1 MKFTSLSG
9 VNRSASSSRPS
20 YAYGHGKGAGG
31 LRFRRGGGAR
41 GGGARGGGGHGG
53 GPPRGVSGGR
63 QSEWWDDP
71 RNDPKYEKWYYVAI
85 IAASGTALT
94 TAVNLVESW
103 RTDKNDTKEQYEQRK
118 GKLEAR
124 SLEPPSEMGV
134 RTNSPFTPSAETMRR
149 FGIEVMGGD
158 SQVAQLKL
166 QPGESLLI
174 EPGALLYR
182 SPGVRLR
189 TTLGEGGLVEA
200 IGRLITGETFFINVV
215 DVPRESEREAISTR
229 PEVVG
234 ISAAGNARLVVLDL
248 KALGGEVL
256 AHRSAYLFS
265 SNDVSITP
273 APPPNLAYLA
283 GGSGIIL
290 QRLEASKGGIACVQG
305 RGTIIQQTLAAGE
318 IITVDPSSLLSLTPT
333 CKYSLAFVGGPWEIL
348 FGGAGAWKARLEGP
362 GSILMQSMGESRA
375 RRFGLM

>member
-9 VNRSASSSRPS
+9 VNRSASFRPS

-31 LRFRRGGGAR
+31 LRFRRRGGAR
-41 GGGARGGGGHGG
+41 GGARGGG

-103 RTDKNDTKEQYEQRK
+103 RTDKNDRKEQRK

-149 FGIEVMGGD
+149 FGIEVFGGD

-182 SPGVRLR
+182 SPAVRLR

-200 IGRLITGETFFINVV
+200 LERLITGETFFINVV

-256 AHRSAYLFS
+256 ASRSAYLFS
-265 SNDVSITP
+265 STDVSITP

-283 GGSGIIL
+283 GGSGLIL

-318 IITVDPSSLLSLTPT
+318 SITVDPSSLLSLTPT
-333 CKYSLAFVGGPWEIL
+333 CKYSLGFVGGPWEIL